1 MPSYSADRFEKKK
14 LQCKAAKNEKKHA
27 VSFLE
32 AASVFHDP
40 LAITGE
46 DPDHSVGES
55 RFITFGI
62 SSASNLLVISHTYRN
77 EKIRIISARR
87 ATKGEK
93 VIYEEG

>member
-1 MPSYSADRFEKKK
+1 MEIEWDSV
-14 LQCKAAKNEKKHA
+14 KAKANENKHK

-40 LAITGE
+40 LAITGN
-46 DPDHSVGES
+46 DPDHSIDES
-55 RFITFGI
+55 RFITFGL
-62 SSASNLLVISHTYRN
+62 SSSGHLLVISHTYRN

-93 VIYEEG
+93 AIYEEG

>member
-1 MPSYSADRFEKKK
+1 MEIEWDST
-14 LQCKAAKNEKKHA
+14 KAQKNEKKHQ

-46 DPDHSVGES
+46 DPDHSIDEA
-55 RFITFGI
+55 RFITFGL
-62 SSASNLLVISHTYRN
+62 SSAGRLLTISHTYRN

-87 ATKGEK
+87 ATKAEK

>member
-1 MPSYSADRFEKKK
+1 MEIEWDSI
-14 LQCKAAKNEKKHA
+14 KAKKNEKKHQ
-27 VSFLE
+27 VTFLE

-40 LAITGE
+40 LAITGD
-46 DPDHSVGES
+46 DPDHSIGES

-62 SSASNLLVISHTYRN
+62 SSSGNLLTISHTYRDD
-77 EKIRIISARR
+77 KIRIISARR

>member
-1 MPSYSADRFEKKK
+1 MEIEWDSA
-14 LQCKAAKNEKKHA
+14 KAKNNEKKHR

-40 LAITGE
+40 LAITGD
-46 DPDHSVGES
+46 DPDHSIDEL
-55 RFITFGI
+55 RFITFGM
-62 SSASNLLVISHTYRN
+62 SSSRDLLVVSHTYRSDR
-77 EKIRIISARR
+77 IRIISARR

>member
-1 MPSYSADRFEKKK
+1 MEIEWDSA
-14 LQCKAAKNEKKHA
+14 KAKKNEKKHQ

-46 DPDHSVGES
+46 DPDHSIGES

-62 SSASNLLVISHTYRN
+62 SSAGNLLAISHTYRN

-87 ATKGEK
+87 ATKGER

>member
-1 MPSYSADRFEKKK
+1 MQIEWDSA
-14 LQCKAAKNEKKHA
+14 KAKKNEKKHKI
-27 VSFLE
+27 SFLE

-40 LAITGE
+40 LAITGK
-46 DPDHSVGES
+46 DPDHSIGEA
-55 RFITFGI
+55 RFITFGA
-62 SSASNLLVISHTYRN
+62 SSARRLLTISHTYRD

>member
-1 MPSYSADRFEKKK
+1 MEIEWDSA
-14 LQCKAAKNEKKHA
+14 KAKKNEKKHQVTFA
-27 VSFLE
+27 E

-40 LAITGE
+40 LAVTGD

-55 RFITFGI
+55 RFITFGV
-62 SSASNLLVISHTYRN
+62 SAAGNLLTISHTYRN